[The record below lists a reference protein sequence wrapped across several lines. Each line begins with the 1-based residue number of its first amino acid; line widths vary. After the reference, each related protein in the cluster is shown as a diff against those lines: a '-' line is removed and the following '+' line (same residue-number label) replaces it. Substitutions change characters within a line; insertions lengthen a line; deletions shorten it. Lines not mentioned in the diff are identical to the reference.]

1 MTQGKLVFILL
12 SILSLCIYF
21 TGNYV
26 KENKKENKRQ
36 EAKFETILDVDF
48 ERYLVVS
55 EDDEKVC
62 IVERKNIECYTRQH

>member
-1 MTQGKLVFILL
+1 MTMTQGKLILILL

-26 KENKKENKRQ
+26 KENKRQ

-55 EDDEKVC
+55 EDNEKVC
-62 IVERKNIECYTRQH
+62 IVERKNVECYTRQH